1 MPQHPQLLDGL
12 IPSGHYRTPIAI
24 QMKGCT
30 LPGVDGPARI
40 LLSLQGGY
48 ELEIP
53 ATLGPYARLGDR
65 TRAYVRGLGRAGISN
80 VLSIQPIERS
90 SGSAGARIVLL
101 PSRHTGSGG
110 PDPYHGENGL
120 VGQSEARG
128 LPTPLL

>member
-24 QMKGCT
+24 QMRGCT

-53 ATLGPYARLGDR
+53 ATPDAIDELY
-65 TRAYVRGLGRAGISN
+65 RALRGMTIR
-80 VLSIQPIERS
+80 R
-90 SGSAGARIVLL
+90 
-101 PSRHTGSGG
+101 
-110 PDPYHGENGL
+110 
-120 VGQSEARG
+120 
-128 LPTPLL
+128 